1 MLAMNIDLW
10 SVLGVV
16 AFVVALLTSVMIH
29 EAGHYLTAKRFGMK
43 VTEFFLGFGS
53 RIWSFRRGE
62 TEFGIKAIPAGGY
75 CKIVGMAPGEVVAP
89 EDHDRRFLSGTVPQ
103 RLIVLG
109 AGSFL
114 HFVLGFLLVLTL
126 FSGIGTMRA
135 LNTVEEVVPCILAQ
149 NESECSSSAPRSPAF
164 AAGLLAGD
172 EILSVRPVG
181 EMQSKGEGEIKKMK
195 WGEIVTLIRQSAN
208 EKLIFT
214 LERSGQIL
222 ELNIPVASRTI
233 DGESFGV
240 IGVVNGFGKVR
251 LGPIDGIVE
260 SATFVKDVT
269 LGSLEALLKLPS
281 LIPALVEQTFGGEER
296 DPEGL
301 VGIVGVARTTGEAA
315 GSERL
320 DTSDKITFFIV
331 MVAGLNIF
339 VGIFNLIP
347 ILPLDGG
354 HMAVAIADGF
364 RRSNARLRK
373 RPMPDP
379 IDVERLTPLTL
390 VVVVLLLSLTVLLVI
405 ADIVNPVRLGF

>member
-1 MLAMNIDLW
+1 MPAMNIDPW
-10 SVLGVV
+10 SVVGVL
-16 AFVVALLTSVMIH
+16 AFVVALLISVMIH

-43 VTEFFLGFGS
+43 VTEFFLGFGA

-75 CKIVGMAPGEVVAP
+75 CKIVGMAPGEEVAP
-89 EDHDRRFLSGTVPQ
+89 EDQHRRFLSGTVPQ

-114 HFVLGFLLVLTL
+114 HFVLGFILVLIL
-126 FSGIGTMRA
+126 FSGIGTVRA
-135 LNTVEEVVPCILAQ
+135 LNTVEEVVPCILTQ
-149 NESECSSSAPRSPAF
+149 GQSECAPSAPRSPALS
-164 AAGLLAGD
+164 AGLLVGD
-172 EILSVRPVG
+172 EIISVRSVG
-181 EMQSKGEGEIKKMK
+181 AQSEGEKMK
-195 WGEIVTLIRQSAN
+195 WGEIVTLIRASAN
-208 EKLIFT
+208 EELIFT
-214 LERSGQIL
+214 IDRSGELL
-222 ELNIPVASRTI
+222 ELTIPVASRTI
-233 DGESFGV
+233 DGQSFGV
-240 IGVVNGFGKVR
+240 IGVVNDFGKVR

-260 SATFVKDVT
+260 SATFVRDVT
-269 LGSLEALLKLPS
+269 TGSFEALIKLPT
-281 LIPALVEQTFGGEER
+281 LIPALIDQTFGGEER

-339 VGIFNLIP
+339 VGIFNLLP

-354 HMAVAIADGF
+354 HMAVAIADGVK
-364 RRSNARLRK
+364 RTSARLRK
-373 RPMPDP
+373 RPMPEP
-379 IDVERLTPLTL
+379 IDVEKLTPLTL

>member
-1 MLAMNIDLW
+1 MNIDPW
-10 SVLGVV
+10 SVVGVL
-16 AFVVALLTSVMIH
+16 AFVVALLISVMIH

-43 VTEFFLGFGS
+43 VTEFFLGFGA

-75 CKIVGMAPGEVVAP
+75 CKIVGMAPGEEVAP
-89 EDHDRRFLSGTVPQ
+89 EDQHRRFLSGTVPQ

-114 HFVLGFLLVLTL
+114 HFVLGFILVLIL
-126 FSGIGTMRA
+126 FSGIGTVRA
-135 LNTVEEVVPCILAQ
+135 LNTVEEVVPCILTQ
-149 NESECSSSAPRSPAF
+149 GQSECAPSAPRSPALS
-164 AAGLLAGD
+164 AGLLAGD
-172 EILSVRPVG
+172 EIISVRSVG
-181 EMQSKGEGEIKKMK
+181 AQSEGEKMK
-195 WGEIVTLIRQSAN
+195 WGEIVTLIRASAN
-208 EKLIFT
+208 EELIFT
-214 LERSGQIL
+214 IDRSGELL
-222 ELNIPVASRTI
+222 ELTIPVASRTI
-233 DGESFGV
+233 DGQSFGV
-240 IGVVNGFGKVR
+240 IGVVNDFGKVR

-260 SATFVKDVT
+260 SATFVRDVT
-269 LGSLEALLKLPS
+269 TGSFEALIKLPT
-281 LIPALVEQTFGGEER
+281 LIPALIDQTFGGEER

-339 VGIFNLIP
+339 VGIFNLLP

-354 HMAVAIADGF
+354 HMAVAIADGVK
-364 RRSNARLRK
+364 RTSARLRK
-373 RPMPDP
+373 RPMPEP
-379 IDVERLTPLTL
+379 IDVEKLTPLTL

>member
-1 MLAMNIDLW
+1 MAVMNIDLW
-10 SVLGVV
+10 SVVGVI

-43 VTEFFLGFGS
+43 VTEFFLGFGA

-75 CKIVGMAPGEVVAP
+75 CKIVGMAPREEVAP
-89 EDHDRRFLSGTVPQ
+89 EDHNRRFLSGTVPQ

-114 HFVLGFLLVLTL
+114 HFVLGFVLVFIL
-126 FSGIGTMRA
+126 FSGIGTVRA

-149 NESECSSSAPRSPAF
+149 GESECAPSAPRSPAL

-172 EILSVRPVG
+172 EILSVRSIDEPEPVD
-181 EMQSKGEGEIKKMK
+181 EKLN
-195 WGEIVTLIRQSAN
+195 WAEIVTIIRASAN
-208 EKLIFT
+208 EELIFT
-214 LERSGQIL
+214 VNRAGQPI
-222 ELNIPVASRTI
+222 ELTMPVASRTI
-233 DGESFGV
+233 DGQSFGV
-240 IGVVNGFGKVR
+240 IGVINSFGKVR
-251 LGPIDGIVE
+251 LGPIDGVVA
-260 SATFVKDVT
+260 SANFVKDVT
-269 LGSLEALLKLPS
+269 AGSFEALVKLPT
-281 LIPALVEQTFGGEER
+281 LIPALVEQTFGGQER

-320 DTSDKITFFIV
+320 DTSDKITFFIL
-331 MVAGLNIF
+331 MLAGLNIF
-339 VGIFNLIP
+339 VGIFNLLP

-354 HMAVAIADGF
+354 HMTVAIADGV
-364 RRSNARLRK
+364 RRTNARIRK
-373 RPMPDP
+373 RPMPEP

-390 VVVVLLLSLTVLLVI
+390 VVVFLLLSLTVLLVI
-405 ADIVNPVRLGF
+405 ADVVNPVRLGF

>member
-1 MLAMNIDLW
+1 MPAMNIDPW
-10 SVLGVV
+10 SVVGVL
-16 AFVVALLTSVMIH
+16 AFVVALLISVMIH

-43 VTEFFLGFGS
+43 VTEFFLGFGA

-75 CKIVGMAPGEVVAP
+75 CKIVGMAPGEEVAP
-89 EDHDRRFLSGTVPQ
+89 EDQHRRFLSGTVPQ

-114 HFVLGFLLVLTL
+114 HFVLGFILVLIL
-126 FSGIGTMRA
+126 FSGIGTVRA
-135 LNTVEEVVPCILAQ
+135 LNTVEEVVPCILTQ
-149 NESECSSSAPRSPAF
+149 GQSECAPSAPRSPALS
-164 AAGLLAGD
+164 AGLLAGD
-172 EILSVRPVG
+172 EIISVRSVG
-181 EMQSKGEGEIKKMK
+181 AQSEGEKMK
-195 WGEIVTLIRQSAN
+195 WGEIVTLIRASAN
-208 EKLIFT
+208 EELIFT
-214 LERSGQIL
+214 IDRSGELL
-222 ELNIPVASRTI
+222 ELTIPVASRTI
-233 DGESFGV
+233 DGQSFGV
-240 IGVVNGFGKVR
+240 IGVVNDFGKVR

-260 SATFVKDVT
+260 SATFVRDVT
-269 LGSLEALLKLPS
+269 TGSFEALIKLPT
-281 LIPALVEQTFGGEER
+281 LIPALIDQTFGGEER
-296 DPEGL
+296 DPAGL

-339 VGIFNLIP
+339 VGIFNLLP

-354 HMAVAIADGF
+354 HMAVAIADGVK
-364 RRSNARLRK
+364 RTSARLRK
-373 RPMPDP
+373 RPMPEP
-379 IDVERLTPLTL
+379 IDVEKLTPLTL